1 MTQSTDPADCSL
13 IPDDEQGGRLAVEH
27 LLAGGRTRIGHITGP
42 SRFLAARL
50 RAKGAVDALARAG
63 HELAGGSVLHGVWSE
78 EWGRQATHIL
88 LRSDPDVDA
97 IFCGSDQIARGVA
110 DVLRELGHRVPA
122 QVALVG
128 YDNWDV
134 MAANC
139 RPPLTTIDLN
149 LTQLGHSAADRLLA
163 AIEGNPTHGVHTMP
177 CQLVV
182 RESTGAPTRV

>member
-1 MTQSTDPADCSL
+1 M
-13 IPDDEQGGRLAVEH
+13 
-27 LLAGGRTRIGHITGP
+27 
-42 SRFLAARL
+42 
-50 RAKGAVDALARAG
+50 
-63 HELAGGSVLHGVWSE
+63 WSE

-134 MAANC
+134 MADNC

-163 AIEGNPTHGVHTMP
+163 AIEGNPSHGVHTMP